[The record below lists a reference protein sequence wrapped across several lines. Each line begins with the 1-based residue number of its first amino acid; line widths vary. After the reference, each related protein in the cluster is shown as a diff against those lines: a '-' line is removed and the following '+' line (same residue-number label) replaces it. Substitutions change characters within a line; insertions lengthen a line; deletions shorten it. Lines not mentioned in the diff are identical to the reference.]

1 MPKITVRVMVEVMPL
16 PSRGETGETW
26 TVSDGESLVS
36 VNGGPNR
43 AAEVAQQIGTLA
55 SRIRDAVTARF
66 DTPDEVPTSTTF
78 VPMYPP
84 SNP

>member
-36 VNGGPNR
+36 VSDER
-43 AAEVAQQIGTLA
+43 RYVDEVDGQLATLA
-55 SRIRDAVTARF
+55 GRVHDAVIVRHGM
-66 DTPDEVPTSTTF
+66 P
-78 VPMYPP
+78 
-84 SNP
+84 